1 MCSGAGIKGWMNKT
15 DFQSYLPL
23 GSLTLIFSVFFIVA
37 HRPFLKTLS
46 RESYREINSWS
57 INSKTFHAGR
67 PSSQFMPQTIF

>member
-46 RESYREINSWS
+46 RESYREINS
-57 INSKTFHAGR
+57 
-67 PSSQFMPQTIF
+67 